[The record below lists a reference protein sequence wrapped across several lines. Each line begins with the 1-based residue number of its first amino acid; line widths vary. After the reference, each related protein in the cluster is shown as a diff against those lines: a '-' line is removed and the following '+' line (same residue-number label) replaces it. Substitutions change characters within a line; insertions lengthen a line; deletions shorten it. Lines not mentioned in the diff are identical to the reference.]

1 MVSTIMV
8 VDDSPSIRKMVAFTL
23 ENAGYTVI
31 EAENGRD
38 AMEKLAENAINQFI
52 VDLNM
57 PVVDGLEMTRA
68 VRSIKHHRFTPVI
81 MLTTETQQSKK
92 QAAKT
97 AGATG
102 WITKPFKPDQLISVV
117 KRVITDYLT
126 DDFLKQDD
134 PGSGQVKPTENRSY

>member
-8 VDDSPSIRKMVAFTL
+8 VDDSTSVRKMIAFTL

-38 AMEKLAENAINQFI
+38 ALEKLERAKINMFI

-57 PVVDGLEMTRA
+57 PEVDGFELT
-68 VRSIKHHRFTPVI
+68 RSIRAKAEYRFTPVI
-81 MLTTETQQSKK
+81 MLTTESQDTKK
-92 QAAKT
+92 LEARA

-117 KRVITDYLT
+117 QKVITVYLT
-126 DDFLKQDD
+126 EGFHKHAEPAGDREKTAEK
-134 PGSGQVKPTENRSY
+134 STI